1 MGTSVDVHGA
11 EGLVPKCHKLSQISL
26 KVFREFRVASQ
37 NLLSSKYILCT
48 TDLSSN
54 VKKELQKVLA

>member
-1 MGTSVDVHGA
+1 MLQQPDCPTVLHLKACA
-11 EGLVPKCHKLSQISL
+11 EVV
-26 KVFREFRVASQ
+26 KVYMEFRATSQ
-37 NLLSSKYILCT
+37 NLLSSRYILCT